1 MYIRIL
7 KQLGM
12 KLSSGPKP
20 LYSDFPNRPAK
31 RERESHFLTPMMM
44 VQGYQSSQAQNTM
57 LVKLQYLLWLCLNSH
72 FIQEYQKY

>member
-31 RERESHFLTPMMM
+31 REREREPLSHSYDDGSRLSK
-44 VQGYQSSQAQNTM
+44 QSGPEHHAG
-57 LVKLQYLLWLCLNSH
+57 
-72 FIQEYQKY
+72 